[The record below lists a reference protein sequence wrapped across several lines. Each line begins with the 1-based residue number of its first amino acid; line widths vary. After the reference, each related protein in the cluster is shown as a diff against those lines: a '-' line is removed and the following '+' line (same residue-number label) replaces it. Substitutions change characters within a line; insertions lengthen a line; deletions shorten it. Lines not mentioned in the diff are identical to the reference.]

1 MNGYER
7 VRPDIPSGTR
17 EAMQALQRELESLQ
31 HGIDAYDKSVGD
43 LLKRLTRLNG
53 TVGVEERAPDT

>member
-17 EAMQALQRELESLQ
+17 EAMQALQWELESLQ

-43 LLKRLTRLNG
+43 LLKRLTRLSATTDN
-53 TVGVEERAPDT
+53 EKRAPER